1 MENQYA
7 LMMAGFLNAL
17 TPTNLIVMLLSVTM
31 GIIIGC
37 MPGLSAAMGVAL
49 LLPLTFGM
57 EPSSGL
63 IMLGGIYCGAIF
75 WRLNFC
81 YFDSHPRN
89 PSFLLQRPL
98 TVYAMTLKGKSGQG
112 LGNSL
117 HGFLFLAAC
126 CPVFPSISLLPS

>member
-49 LLPLTFGM
+49 LLSLIHIS
-57 EPSSGL
+57 EPT
-63 IMLGGIYCGAIF
+63 
-75 WRLNFC
+75 R
-81 YFDSHPRN
+81 H
-89 PSFLLQRPL
+89 
-98 TVYAMTLKGKSGQG
+98 
-112 LGNSL
+112 
-117 HGFLFLAAC
+117 
-126 CPVFPSISLLPS
+126 

>member
-63 IMLGGIYCGAIF
+63 IMLGGIYCGHF

-89 PSFLLQRPL
+89 PSF
-98 TVYAMTLKGKSGQG
+98 
-112 LGNSL
+112 
-117 HGFLFLAAC
+117 C
-126 CPVFPSISLLPS
+126 CNGH